1 MNRILT
7 RASPITA
14 LLFFIA
20 AGAEGQVV
28 RGRVM
33 DAGTQGAL
41 RGAAVELVDASGTT
55 RRWVLSDSTGRFEL
69 AAGRAGTYV
78 VRASRIGYTTTSS
91 PAVTVAAAD
100 TATVLLQL
108 AVAPIR
114 LDEIAVQ
121 ALPEDR
127 QMGRERVRRRQL
139 AGSGIFV
146 PGAVI
151 AAMNV
156 AYVAQ
161 ALFDVEGIWASAFGV
176 QTLRGSDR
184 CLTLLL
190 NELPLRGGMDALIPS
205 DVAAIELYREWKEV
219 PEDLRHYAIQVNPR
233 TGGVRQCGVL
243 NVWTWGAW

>member
-1 MNRILT
+1 MDRNLT
-7 RASPITA
+7 PVAVITA
-14 LLFFIA
+14 LLLFVA
-20 AGAEGQVV
+20 EGAEGQVV

-33 DAGTQGAL
+33 DAGTSGGL

-55 RRWVLSDSTGRFEL
+55 RRWVLSDSTGRFAL
-69 AAGRAGTYV
+69 QADRAGTYV
-78 VRASRIGYTTTSS
+78 VGASRVGYTTTSS
-91 PAVTVAAAD
+91 PAVTVAAGG

-121 ALPEDR
+121 ALPEER
-127 QMGRERVRRRQL
+127 QLGRERVRRRQL
-139 AGSGIFV
+139 AGRGIFV

-151 AAMNV
+151 TAMNV

-184 CLTLLL
+184 CLTFLL
-190 NELPLRGGMDALIPS
+190 NELPLRGGLDALIPS
-205 DVAAIELYREWKEV
+205 DVAAIELYREWKEL
-219 PEDLRHYAIQVNPR
+219 PEDLRHHAIQVNPR